1 MNKTELLHLLEET
14 VPPLRGKLHIERVLY
29 QKAANKA
36 YMSFLSDE
44 LVTEHDYLLL
54 ERRLR
59 ELFPK
64 LTVALRIA
72 SPSLGEKFLADLN
85 RYKPVLT
92 DFLRRQSPALAAWI
106 ADTGWSLEDG
116 RILLTCPDQI
126 AMGFFR
132 SHHLDEKLS
141 QAIYDIFRVRT
152 PVALTVCGEREA
164 WVEKMRADRG
174 FSFAASPT
182 PDDEP
187 PPWDDAELDAQ
198 AAALF
203 GGAPAK
209 APALP
214 RLPLRPRARHMP
226 LPAQPRPKSL
236 PHPRAALCSK
246 VAPWAMC
253 PSRSV
258 SWPRTAVSWSS
269 RAP

>member
-59 ELFPK
+59 ELFPR

-174 FSFAASPT
+174 FSFAALWFLIFFLFRAVLFHHAS
-182 PDDEP
+182 DFVGGLNQFSKAVDEQGSHIRRYAP
-187 PPWDDAELDAQ
+187 GQQYREARRHGRMK
-198 AAALF
+198 AAVVD
-203 GGAPAK
+203 P
-209 APALP
+209 
-214 RLPLRPRARHMP
+214 
-226 LPAQPRPKSL
+226 
-236 PHPRAALCSK
+236 
-246 VAPWAMC
+246 
-253 PSRSV
+253 
-258 SWPRTAVSWSS
+258 
-269 RAP
+269 

>member
-174 FSFAASPT
+174 FSFAALWFLIFFLFRAVLFHHAS
-182 PDDEP
+182 D
-187 PPWDDAELDAQ
+187 
-198 AAALF
+198 F
-203 GGAPAK
+203 GGGLNHLSKAVDEQGRHIRRYAPGQQYREARRRGRMK
-209 APALP
+209 A
-214 RLPLRPRARHMP
+214 
-226 LPAQPRPKSL
+226 
-236 PHPRAALCSK
+236 
-246 VAPWAMC
+246 
-253 PSRSV
+253 
-258 SWPRTAVSWSS
+258 AVVD
-269 RAP
+269 P

>member
-92 DFLRRQSPALAAWI
+92 DFCAARAPRWPPGLPIPAGAWRTGGFCSP
-106 ADTGWSLEDG
+106 
-116 RILLTCPDQI
+116 
-126 AMGFFR
+126 
-132 SHHLDEKLS
+132 
-141 QAIYDIFRVRT
+141 VRT
-152 PVALTVCGEREA
+152 RLRWA
-164 WVEKMRADRG
+164 
-174 FSFAASPT
+174 FSLA
-182 PDDEP
+182 P
-187 PPWDDAELDAQ
+187 P
-198 AAALF
+198 
-203 GGAPAK
+203 G
-209 APALP
+209 
-214 RLPLRPRARHMP
+214 
-226 LPAQPRPKSL
+226 
-236 PHPRAALCSK
+236 
-246 VAPWAMC
+246 
-253 PSRSV
+253 
-258 SWPRTAVSWSS
+258 
-269 RAP
+269 

>member
-203 GGAPAK
+203 GGAPGEGAGRACRSGATHGTCRSPRNRAQK
-209 APALP
+209 AC
-214 RLPLRPRARHMP
+214 RTQGRPCAQGSRRGRCARP
-226 LPAQPRPKSL
+226 D
-236 PHPRAALCSK
+236 
-246 VAPWAMC
+246 W
-253 PSRSV
+253 
-258 SWPRTAVSWSS
+258 
-269 RAP
+269 

>member
-174 FSFAASPT
+174 FSFAGRRRRPCRACRSGPAHGTCRSPRNRAQKACRT
-182 PDDEP
+182 QGRPCAQRSRRGRCARPD
-187 PPWDDAELDAQ
+187 
-198 AAALF
+198 
-203 GGAPAK
+203 
-209 APALP
+209 
-214 RLPLRPRARHMP
+214 R
-226 LPAQPRPKSL
+226 
-236 PHPRAALCSK
+236 
-246 VAPWAMC
+246 
-253 PSRSV
+253 
-258 SWPRTAVSWSS
+258 
-269 RAP
+269 

>member
-164 WVEKMRADRG
+164 WVEKMRADR
-174 FSFAASPT
+174 
-182 PDDEP
+182 
-187 PPWDDAELDAQ
+187 L
-198 AAALF
+198 
-203 GGAPAK
+203 
-209 APALP
+209 
-214 RLPLRPRARHMP
+214 
-226 LPAQPRPKSL
+226 SL
-236 PHPRAALCSK
+236 IHI
-246 VAPWAMC
+246 
-253 PSRSV
+253 
-258 SWPRTAVSWSS
+258 
-269 RAP
+269 

>member
-1 MNKTELLHLLEET
+1 
-14 VPPLRGKLHIERVLY
+14 
-29 QKAANKA
+29 
-36 YMSFLSDE
+36 
-44 LVTEHDYLLL
+44 
-54 ERRLR
+54 
-59 ELFPK
+59 
-64 LTVALRIA
+64 
-72 SPSLGEKFLADLN
+72 
-85 RYKPVLT
+85 
-92 DFLRRQSPALAAWI
+92 
-106 ADTGWSLEDG
+106 
-116 RILLTCPDQI
+116 
-126 AMGFFR
+126 MGFFR

-203 GGAPAK
+203 GGAPGGGAGPA
-209 APALP
+209 APAAWA
-214 RLPLRPRARHMP
+214 PRARHM
-226 LPAQPRPKSL
+226 LPRANRAPKSL

>member
-174 FSFAASPT
+174 FSFAALWFLIFFPFRAVLFHHASDFTGGLNQFSKAVNEQGSHIRRYAPGQQYR
-182 PDDEP
+182 E
-187 PPWDDAELDAQ
+187 ARRHGRMK
-198 AAALF
+198 AAVVD
-203 GGAPAK
+203 P
-209 APALP
+209 
-214 RLPLRPRARHMP
+214 
-226 LPAQPRPKSL
+226 
-236 PHPRAALCSK
+236 
-246 VAPWAMC
+246 
-253 PSRSV
+253 
-258 SWPRTAVSWSS
+258 
-269 RAP
+269 

>member
-116 RILLTCPDQI
+116 RILLTCPDKI

-174 FSFAASPT
+174 FSFAALWFLIFFPFRAVLFHHAS
-182 PDDEP
+182 DFAGRLNQFSKAVDEQGSHIRRYAP
-187 PPWDDAELDAQ
+187 GQQYREARRHGRMK
-198 AAALF
+198 AAVVD
-203 GGAPAK
+203 P
-209 APALP
+209 
-214 RLPLRPRARHMP
+214 
-226 LPAQPRPKSL
+226 
-236 PHPRAALCSK
+236 
-246 VAPWAMC
+246 
-253 PSRSV
+253 
-258 SWPRTAVSWSS
+258 
-269 RAP
+269 

>member
-1 MNKTELLHLLEET
+1 MNKTELLHILEET

-44 LVTEHDYLLL
+44 LVAEHDYLLL

-59 ELFPK
+59 ALFPR
-64 LTVALRIA
+64 LSVALRIA
-72 SPSLGEKFLADLN
+72 SPSLGEAFLSDLN

-141 QAIYDIFRVRT
+141 QAIYDIFRVRM
-152 PVALTVCGEREA
+152 PVALTVCGQREA
-164 WVEKMRADRG
+164 WVEKMRAERG
-174 FSFAASPT
+174 FSFAAEPA
-182 PDDEP
+182 PAPGDEP
-187 PPWDDAELDAQ
+187 PPWDDAELEAQ
-198 AAALF
+198 AAAMF
-203 GGAPAK
+203 GSAPAASA
-209 APALP
+209 APAAP
-214 RLPLRPRARHMP
+214 QA
-226 LPAQPRPKSL
+226 
-236 PHPRAALCSK
+236 RAAS
-246 VAPWAMC
+246 APVL
-253 PSRSV
+253 SLIHI
-258 SWPRTAVSWSS
+258 
-269 RAP
+269 

>member
-59 ELFPK
+59 ELFPR

-106 ADTGWSLEDG
+106 ADTFSITQE
-116 RILLTCPDQI
+116 
-126 AMGFFR
+126 
-132 SHHLDEKLS
+132 
-141 QAIYDIFRVRT
+141 
-152 PVALTVCGEREA
+152 TVIGLGG
-164 WVEKMRADRG
+164 RADSAHLSG
-174 FSFAASPT
+174 PDCDGLFSLA
-182 PDDEP
+182 P
-187 PPWDDAELDAQ
+187 P
-198 AAALF
+198 
-203 GGAPAK
+203 G
-209 APALP
+209 
-214 RLPLRPRARHMP
+214 
-226 LPAQPRPKSL
+226 
-236 PHPRAALCSK
+236 
-246 VAPWAMC
+246 
-253 PSRSV
+253 
-258 SWPRTAVSWSS
+258 
-269 RAP
+269 

>member
-92 DFLRRQSPALAAWI
+92 DFLRRQSPALAGP
-106 ADTGWSLEDG
+106 DRDGLFSL
-116 RILLTCPDQI
+116 
-126 AMGFFR
+126 A
-132 SHHLDEKLS
+132 
-141 QAIYDIFRVRT
+141 
-152 PVALTVCGEREA
+152 
-164 WVEKMRADRG
+164 
-174 FSFAASPT
+174 
-182 PDDEP
+182 P
-187 PPWDDAELDAQ
+187 P
-198 AAALF
+198 
-203 GGAPAK
+203 G
-209 APALP
+209 
-214 RLPLRPRARHMP
+214 
-226 LPAQPRPKSL
+226 
-236 PHPRAALCSK
+236 
-246 VAPWAMC
+246 
-253 PSRSV
+253 
-258 SWPRTAVSWSS
+258 
-269 RAP
+269 

>member
-1 MNKTELLHLLEET
+1 MNKTELLHILEET

-44 LVTEHDYLLL
+44 LVAEHDYLLL

-59 ELFPK
+59 ALFPK
-64 LTVALRIA
+64 LSVALRIA
-72 SPSLGEKFLADLN
+72 SPSLGEAFLSDLN

-152 PVALTVCGEREA
+152 PVAPVSYTHLTL
-164 WVEKMRADRG
+164 
-174 FSFAASPT
+174 PT
-182 PDDEP
+182 I
-187 PPWDDAELDAQ
+187 
-198 AAALF
+198 
-203 GGAPAK
+203 
-209 APALP
+209 
-214 RLPLRPRARHMP
+214 LR
-226 LPAQPRPKSL
+226 
-236 PHPRAALCSK
+236 
-246 VAPWAMC
+246 V
-253 PSRSV
+253 
-258 SWPRTAVSWSS
+258 
-269 RAP
+269 

>member
-174 FSFAASPT
+174 FSFAALWFLIFFLFRAVLFHHAS
-182 PDDEP
+182 DFVGGLNQFSKAVDEQGSHIRRYAP
-187 PPWDDAELDAQ
+187 GQQYREARRHGRMK
-198 AAALF
+198 AAVVD
-203 GGAPAK
+203 P
-209 APALP
+209 
-214 RLPLRPRARHMP
+214 
-226 LPAQPRPKSL
+226 
-236 PHPRAALCSK
+236 
-246 VAPWAMC
+246 
-253 PSRSV
+253 
-258 SWPRTAVSWSS
+258 
-269 RAP
+269 